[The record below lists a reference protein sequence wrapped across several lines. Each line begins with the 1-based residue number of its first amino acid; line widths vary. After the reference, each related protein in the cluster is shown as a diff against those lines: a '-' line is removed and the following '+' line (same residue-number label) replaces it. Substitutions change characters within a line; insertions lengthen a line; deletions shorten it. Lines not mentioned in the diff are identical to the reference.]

1 MELYNKIRKIYNQE
15 SDFLFHSITGK
26 QLIRQNLYKQIH
38 IAFKKYT
45 KKEVYPH
52 TLRHF
57 NAAYR
62 HVELGE
68 DIKAVSNYLGHSTSA
83 ITLDMYVNSR
93 ITPEKAMIV

>member
-15 SDFLFHSITGK
+15 SDFLFHSSAGK
-26 QLIRQNLYKQIH
+26 SLIRQNLYKQIH
-38 IAFKKYT
+38 NTFKKNT
-45 KKEVYPH
+45 KKEVHPH

-57 NAAYR
+57 NATYR

-83 ITLDMYVNSR
+83 ITLDMYVNNR